1 MSPEVLR
8 GDGYDF
14 KSDIWSLGCLLYEL
28 TMLKSPFKAEGLNL
42 YSLFQK
48 ISQGDYQPLPTT
60 YSEELRSLAYSMIST
75 RSEDRP
81 EIAIACVKASA
92 LRLLTSNSRKP
103 SLEPVVIEV
112 EVEAADDKDAKN
124 LGPERNRIEEK
135 SPQGNEREKSVIKEN
150 NLKSFNSDNNHN
162 SEYKDKEKEMSRKGD
177 AERLNCQYNGKL
189 KDKDNRMNEN
199 IKETSFE
206 GDKNM
211 EINIKMDYDDTLH
224 NQKKNNSHNNNSYN
238 NNSNNN
244 NNGNK
249 NNNSNNDSNNNKNNT
264 AYSSN
269 LSIMKRNEKSSTN
282 LVKHYTENSE
292 SIKSLY
298 INPIVRPKT
307 GQIEIPD
314 APDTDSTETSQI
326 KTTININTNINR
338 DRNSDRQN
346 SVQKNGNSKIRNFLN
361 TDTTESAGTGTG
373 TGTGRAGIGG
383 GAGAGEGGRP
393 LIERNKGFDLA
404 DDIHPVRTVLYCCD
418 KYACTYTYIYYF
430 KIFHLLT
437 LINLPHFIPLILL
450 YFVLQHCF

>member
-60 YSEELRSLAYSMIST
+60 YSEELRSLAYLMIST

-81 EIAIACVKASA
+81 EIAVACVKASA

-112 EVEAADDKDAKN
+112 EVEVTDDKDAKN
-124 LGPERNRIEEK
+124 LGSERNRTEEK
-135 SPQGNEREKSVIKEN
+135 SPQGNEGEKSVIKEN
-150 NLKSFNSDNNHN
+150 HLKTLNSDNNHN

-177 AERLNCQYNGKL
+177 EERINNQYYGKY
-189 KDKDNRMNEN
+189 KDKDDKINEN

-206 GDKNM
+206 GDENM
-211 EINIKMDYDDTLH
+211 EIDKKMDYDDILH
-224 NQKKNNSHNNNSYN
+224 NQKKNNNSYN
-238 NNSNNN
+238 NNNNNSNSNNN
-244 NNGNK
+244 NNINT
-249 NNNSNNDSNNNKNNT
+249 NTNSNSNNNKNNT

-282 LVKHYTENSE
+282 LVKHYAGNSD
-292 SIKSLY
+292 SLS
-298 INPIVRPKT
+298 INPNIRPKT

-314 APDTDSTETSQI
+314 APDTDSTESSQI
-326 KTTININTNINR
+326 NTNININTNR
-338 DRNSDRQN
+338 DRSRDRQN

-361 TDTTESAGTGTG
+361 TDTTESAGTE
-373 TGTGRAGIGG
+373 RA
-383 GAGAGEGGRP
+383 GAGAGAGGRP

-404 DDIHPVRTVLYCCD
+404 DDIHPVCTVLYCCHT
-418 KYACTYTYIYYF
+418 YACTYTYIYYF
-430 KIFHLLT
+430 EIFYLLSSIYQ
-437 LINLPHFIPLILL
+437 LHFILR
-450 YFVLQHCF
+450 